1 MSIEYRAMYPE
12 EEDAALDLWAEVL
25 SDDRAA
31 LKRLFVYNDRHRFEH
46 HFVAA
51 APDGRLLST
60 VGYWLRDVRD
70 ASGVARRVGQVINVA
85 TREAARRQ
93 GHAGRL
99 LELVIEA
106 MTQNGCAW
114 SLLLGREQART
125 LYKHYGWKHFLRFSR
140 RGSVEVEQLPLLET
154 YRIRL
159 YDPLEEPAPWDT
171 LAALY
176 DAYNAVRP
184 LTLVRDPRYWRGYTA
199 ARITDW
205 MAFQRAVIFVATR
218 GLEDNQLCGYL
229 FGAFYD
235 QAYARY
241 HFNSPPAFV
250 LSEIGVRPGDE
261 AAIPAL
267 LYAAGRY
274 ASERGIIR
282 GQVDLPDEP
291 LINTALERLFGPSL
305 HLSSEPNGLMART
318 IAPDFE
324 QRALDAIFATSGSI
338 CWSIDEV

>member
-25 SDDRAA
+25 GDDRAA
-31 LKRLFVYNDRHRFEH
+31 LKRTFVYNDRHRFEH

-51 APDGRLLST
+51 TPDGRLLST

-70 ASGVARRVGQVINVA
+70 ASGASRRVGHVIHVA

-99 LELVIEA
+99 LEMAIEA
-106 MTQNGCAW
+106 MAQDGCAW
-114 SLLLGREQART
+114 SLLFAREQARA
-125 LYKHYGWKHFLRFSR
+125 LYKHHGWKDFSR
-140 RGSVEVEQLPLLET
+140 FARRGTMEVEQLPLLET

-159 YDPLEEPAPWDT
+159 YDPLEEPAGWDR
-171 LAALY
+171 LAAVY

-199 ARITDW
+199 ARMTDW

-218 GLEDNQLCGYL
+218 GPEDDQLCGYL
-229 FGAFYD
+229 FGQFYD

-250 LSEIGVRPGDE
+250 LSEIGVRSGDE

-267 LYAAGRY
+267 LYAAGTY
-274 ASERGIIR
+274 AAERGVVR
-282 GQVDLPDEP
+282 GQVDLPDAP
-291 LINTALERLFGPSL
+291 QIHVALERLFGPSL
-305 HLSSEPNGLMART
+305 HLSAEPNGMMART
-318 IAPDFE
+318 IAPDFD
-324 QRALDAIFATSGSI
+324 RRTLDEIFAAPGSI
-338 CWSIDEV
+338 CWRIDEV